1 MGTSLG
7 EMAMSALPI
16 PLRAVDRVEIVT
28 LMDNYVD
35 ALLGDTDV
43 VTRPFIQKDDEI
55 PRDALVAEH
64 GLSMLVTVWQGGASH
79 RILFDTGHT
88 EIGVPHNLKLMEMDL
103 NDIEAIVI
111 SHGHM
116 DHTGALYPILKA
128 LSRPIP
134 LVVHPAVFHA
144 PRYIKRPSGRIDRF
158 PNTLIREELQEQGVD
173 IVESRMPASLAE
185 NMILVTGEVERTT
198 AFEKGFPAAM
208 MEQKGEM
215 VPDPISDD
223 QSLVVNLKGKGLVAI
238 SGCAHSGIIN
248 TVRYSQKLT
257 GLETVHAVIG
267 GFHLSGPLFEP
278 IIGDTIAAMKDMNP
292 KVLVP
297 MHCTGW
303 RAINQFSDAFPAA
316 FILNSVGSK
325 YTLS

>member
-1 MGTSLG
+1 
-7 EMAMSALPI
+7 MSALPI
-16 PLRAVDRVEIVT
+16 PLEAADRLEIIT

-43 VTRPFIQKDDEI
+43 VTRPFIQKGDEI

-64 GLSMLVTVWQGGASH
+64 GLSMLVTVWQGETAH

-103 NDIEAIVI
+103 SDIEAIVI

-116 DHTGALYPILKA
+116 DHTGALYPVLKI

-134 LVVHPAVFHA
+134 LVAHPAVFH
-144 PRYIKRPSGRIDRF
+144 PRRYIKRPSGRIDRF
-158 PNTLIREELQEQGVD
+158 PNTLIREDLKNQGVD
-173 IVESRMPASLAE
+173 LVESTVPTPLAE

-208 MEQKGEM
+208 MEQEGEM

-223 QSLVVNLKGKGLVAI
+223 QSLVVNLKGKGLVVI
-238 SGCAHSGIIN
+238 SGCAHAGIIN
-248 TVRYSQKLT
+248 TVRYSKKIT
-257 GLETVHAVIG
+257 GMETVHAVIG
-267 GFHLSGPLFEP
+267 GFHLTGPLFEP
-278 IIGDTIAAMKDMNP
+278 VIGDTIAAMKDMHP

-303 RAINQFSDAFPAA
+303 RAINQFSEAFPSA

-325 YTLS
+325 YTFS